1 MSSQFFLDR
10 HRFGSRRNK
19 DHERRKGQLGKVPKL
34 KLCFYEENAQTVTV
48 LKEILAV
55 SVMKDR
61 HPKRSH
67 LLNVCPVYHPS
78 DHT

>member
-19 DHERRKGQLGKVPKL
+19 DHKRRKGQLGKVPKL

-67 LLNVCPVYHPS
+67 LLNVCPVYRPS